1 MTEKEKK
8 FQDIINGIE
17 TSEETKIRKEILESI
32 EFSETHWINIYKEE
46 RRKQKKSSDKLKNI
60 ALSL

>member
-32 EFSETHWINIYKEE
+32 EFSETH
-46 RRKQKKSSDKLKNI
+46 
-60 ALSL
+60 